1 MSNPADPGR
10 SLLHRLSRK
19 TNFRAR
25 STTARNHDPQ
35 LIGDALTEF
44 VENVGWQQPKALAQ
58 LHTQFADVVGAETAA
73 HLVIEKFEHAELILR
88 ADSTAWA
95 TQLKYLTPVLLEK
108 LLQAAPELGI
118 TSVKVLPPTVRRTP
132 GAWRVREGRRR

>member
-1 MSNPADPGR
+1 MSNPVDPGK

-25 STTARNHDPQ
+25 SSTTRNRDPQ

-44 VENVGWQQPKALAQ
+44 VDNVGWQQPKALAQ
-58 LHTQFADVVGAETAA
+58 LHTKFADVVGAETAA
-73 HLVIEKFEHAELILR
+73 HLVIEKFENNELILR
-88 ADSTAWA
+88 ADSTSWA
-95 TQLKYLTPVLLEK
+95 TQLKYLTPVLMEK
-108 LLQAAPELGI
+108 LQQAAPELGI
-118 TSVKVLPPTVRRTP
+118 TSVKVLPPTIRRSP